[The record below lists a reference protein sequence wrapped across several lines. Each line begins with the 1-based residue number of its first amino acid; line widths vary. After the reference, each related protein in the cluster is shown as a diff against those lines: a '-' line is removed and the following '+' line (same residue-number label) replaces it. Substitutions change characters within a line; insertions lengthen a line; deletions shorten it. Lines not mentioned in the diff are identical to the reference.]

1 LADHSF
7 SGKKVQNNKMKKK
20 PKAPKSSLARYEQA
34 IEDALD
40 YKALRTPRA
49 GLCRKIRTA
58 AKATLRENKI
68 ARANIRMNEA
78 VLEAIRVMAEN
89 SGMPYQT
96 LINHIIHLYVTGQL
110 IHAAEVRKLVKAG
123 AFY

>member
-7 SGKKVQNNKMKKK
+7 SSKKVQNNKMKKK
-20 PKAPKSSLARYEQA
+20 PKAPKSSLDRYEQA

-40 YKALRTPRA
+40 YKSLRPPRA
-49 GLCRKIRTA
+49 GIRRKIQTA

-78 VLEAIRVMAEN
+78 DLEAIRVMAEN

-96 LINHIIHLYVTGQL
+96 LINYIIHLYVTGQL
-110 IHAAEVRKLVKAG
+110 IHAEEVRKLVKAG
-123 AFY
+123 AFS